1 MFHLNPDHAETES
14 SDRFEENGTMEVN
27 RDARQRGSTVFAHRL
42 LKSIHRKNCVDDN
55 LTRLFHDLCYWTNH
69 LLVFPHYDLAA
80 GVAT

>member
-14 SDRFEENGTMEVN
+14 SGRFEENVIVEVN
-27 RDARQRGSTVFAHRL
+27 RDAQQRDSAVFAHRL
-42 LKSIHRKNCVDDN
+42 VKSILGRTSVDDN

-69 LLVFPHYDLAA
+69 LLTFLHYDLAA